1 MTQSTE
7 PGDQRLAKG
16 ARARATIARRA
27 AELASVE
34 GLDGISIGMLATDL
48 GLSKSGIATLFGT
61 KEALQ
66 LAAVRTAREVFIDRV
81 IAPGL
86 AEPRGAARVRTLID
100 RWFAHIEDPPFPGG
114 CFRVATLVEFSS
126 KHGPIRDAVVSDR
139 EEWLALLTAEIAK
152 AQQVGDFPG
161 VDPEAMVFELDA
173 VVSAAN
179 IARQL
184 GDSARVEAAREIAGR
199 LLGTNGGATT
209 RSG

>member
-1 MTQSTE
+1 MTQLTE

-48 GLSKSGIATLFGT
+48 GISKSGIVTLFGT

-66 LAAVRTAREVFIDRV
+66 LAAVQTAREVFIERV
-81 IAPGL
+81 IAPSL
-86 AEPRGAARVRTLID
+86 REPRGGDRIRALVE

-126 KHGPIRDAVVSDR
+126 KHGAVRDAVVADHDA
-139 EEWLALLTAEIAK
+139 WLALLTAEIVK
-152 AQQVGDFPG
+152 AQELGEFDG
-161 VDPEAMVFELDA
+161 VDPAQLVFELNA

-179 IARQL
+179 VARQL
-184 GDSARVEAAREIAGR
+184 GDGARVDAARAIAAR
-199 LLGTNGGATT
+199 LVAP
-209 RSG
+209 R